1 MAEEYGW
8 SSARKASEISNAVVF
23 LTSMGLPASAAPGAA
38 AAAEPKLNTLMGRV
52 EHALYTG
59 LGLRSGS
66 SAGSGVKV
74 VTSSSGRSM
83 IDAAEMESLKAA
95 FRRESS
101 GTSGER
107 LPRVSVLGL
116 VKSIPGFEGV
126 SNKEYDYVLVETG
139 LKSRDDVDMN
149 EFVEV
154 CALYLCWIVV
164 LIFHPFSDM
173 RRTEGSLN
181 CPDTAVGV
189 EGTKEAHP
197 CREEWWGNMIH

>member
-1 MAEEYGW
+1 VRYAVKHEYAQTAIDVIARRTRLSFLNAQAALDTLPRVVDIMAEEYGW

-52 EHALYTG
+52 GHALYTG

-154 CALYLCWIVV
+154 CALYLC
-164 LIFHPFSDM
+164 
-173 RRTEGSLN
+173 
-181 CPDTAVGV
+181 
-189 EGTKEAHP
+189 
-197 CREEWWGNMIH
+197 